1 MESSITPREQK
12 AHPQL
17 MLGLSGFDAPS
28 LQQ

>member
-1 MESSITPREQK
+1 MASSITPGQQK

-17 MLGLSGFDAPS
+17 MLGLSGFDAPP